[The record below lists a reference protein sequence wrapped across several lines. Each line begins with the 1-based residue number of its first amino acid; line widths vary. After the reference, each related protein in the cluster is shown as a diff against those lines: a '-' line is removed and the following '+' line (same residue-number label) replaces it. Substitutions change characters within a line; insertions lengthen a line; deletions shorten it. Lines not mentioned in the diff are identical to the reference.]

1 MNTLQFINFV
11 IMRWSRISITVTIV
25 TMEQQKEEQKE
36 CTHILISIIYLSLR
50 CKLDRILQCPNCSA
64 EMQLMQKY
72 EVDIDY
78 CPICKG
84 VWLNRGEIDKI
95 ANIQNRYEDAHY
107 QKYHY
112 GQSDYDD
119 YDDGY
124 SGGRR
129 KNRGL
134 FGDLFYF

>member
-1 MNTLQFINFV
+1 LN
-11 IMRWSRISITVTIV
+11 
-25 TMEQQKEEQKE
+25 
-36 CTHILISIIYLSLR
+36 
-50 CKLDRILQCPNCSA
+50 CPNCSA

-84 VWLNRGEIDKI
+84 VWLNRGEIDK
-95 ANIQNRYEDAHY
+95 NRYEDAHY

-119 YDDGY
+119 YDDAGY
-124 SGGRR
+124 YSGRR
-129 KNRGL
+129 KNRGF

>member
-1 MNTLQFINFV
+1 MLGWGSQKYGYSPGSSKV
-11 IMRWSRISITVTIV
+11 KYYISI
-25 TMEQQKEEQKE
+25 
-36 CTHILISIIYLSLR
+36 LR
-50 CKLDRILQCPNCSA
+50 GKLDRILQCPNCSA

-78 CPICKG
+78 CPRCKG

-119 YDDGY
+119 YDTGYY
-124 SGGRR
+124 SGRR
-129 KNRGL
+129 RNRGF

>member
-1 MNTLQFINFV
+1 MHFSL
-11 IMRWSRISITVTIV
+11 S
-25 TMEQQKEEQKE
+25 
-36 CTHILISIIYLSLR
+36 LSIIYAIFII
-50 CKLDRILQCPNCSA
+50 DRPLNCPNCSA

-119 YDDGY
+119 YDTGY
-124 SGGRR
+124 YGGRR
-129 KNRGL
+129 KNRGF